1 MKDIPFIIKVS
12 FIFILALYGGYCVF
26 RPAEWHLID
35 GVNLV
40 IHEAGHLLF
49 GYFGQFLG
57 VAGGTIGQLFVPA
70 VFTIYFYYQQSRFSS
85 SVTFFWFGQNFINIS
100 VYVKDAQAMALPLV
114 SVGGGGDV
122 IHDWNYLLSK
132 MGLLARD
139 QLIGNTV
146 YSIGILIMLTAV
158 ILGFLLSLDNEEDR
172 VDVEPDER
180 GKS

>member
-1 MKDIPFIIKVS
+1 MKDSQFIIKAA
-12 FIFILALYGGYCVF
+12 FIFILALYGGYCTF
-26 RPAEWHLID
+26 RPNEWHLID

-40 IHEAGHLLF
+40 IHEAGHLFF

-70 VFTIYFYYQQSRFSS
+70 AFTVYFIFQKARFSS
-85 SVTFFWFGQNFINIS
+85 SVTLFWFGQNFINIS
-100 VYVKDAQAMALPLV
+100 VYVKDAQAMVLPLV

-122 IHDWNYLLSK
+122 YHDWNYLLSR

-146 YSIGILIMLTAV
+146 YTIGVLIMIAAIV
-158 ILGFLLSLDNEEDR
+158 LGFMLMLKNEEGQ
-172 VDVEPDER
+172 R
-180 GKS
+180 GD